1 MSALIVIVI
10 VFDRRPDSI
19 LHVGE
24 EQLFKERVDCK
35 IYASRSRCDQGGMV
49 RRVGGAFD
57 NICYS
62 VSLRRIVGTVCVKAS
77 III

>member
-1 MSALIVIVI
+1 MNALVVIVI

-19 LHVGE
+19 LQFGE

-35 IYASRSRCDQGGMV
+35 GGMV

-77 III
+77 IFI